1 MGMDVYGLNPKLKS
15 EKPKLIN
22 WDTASEKERDD
33 YFEQMNKFEEE
44 NKGYY
49 FRNNVWHWRPLAD
62 YIIEF
67 TGCVEEDDIDR
78 WHENGGFKVRDTD
91 AKEIAKQLKY
101 LIDTGHTKTYA
112 EKHMEKLKKAREH
125 NEKIDAESE
134 KFHEEMVKKHGA
146 GIVPRDYPKEDYE
159 KWNAIYNKKDWS
171 GEYPFYVENVQEF
184 AEFAEHSGGFK
195 IC

>member
-15 EKPKLIN
+15 EKPKLDWN
-22 WDTASEKERDD
+22 SASEKERDD

-49 FRNNVWHWRPLAD
+49 FRNNVWWWRPLAD

-67 TGCVEEDDIDR
+67 TGCVEEENVDY
-78 WHENGGFKVRDTD
+78 WHENGGFRVKDTD
-91 AKEIAKQLKY
+91 AVEIAKQLKH
-101 LIDTGHTKTYA
+101 LIATGHTKHYA
-112 EKHMEKLKKAREH
+112 EMYMEDYKKAQKH
-125 NEKIDAESE
+125 NEVLD
-134 KFHEEMVKKHGA
+134 MVLSAFCYVIRKKHGD
-146 GIVPRDYPKEDYE
+146 IVPRDYPKEDKD
-159 KWNAIYNKKDWS
+159 KWDAIYNKTDRS
-171 GEYPFYVENVQEF
+171 GMYPFSVENVQEF